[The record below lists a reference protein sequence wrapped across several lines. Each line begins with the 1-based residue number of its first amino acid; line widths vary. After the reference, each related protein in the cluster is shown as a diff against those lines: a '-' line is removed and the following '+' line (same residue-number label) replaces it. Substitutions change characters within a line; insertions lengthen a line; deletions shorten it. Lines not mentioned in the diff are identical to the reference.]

1 MVKIGQRNILTV
13 TRKVD
18 FGLYLDGGNGLEILL
33 PARYINDGMQIGT
46 EVDVFVYTDSEDRI
60 IATTEHPYA
69 MAGEVAFLKVVA
81 VNRIGAFLDW
91 GLMKDLLV
99 PFREQKSTMRVG
111 GIYPV
116 YVYLDDAS
124 KRVVATAKIEKYIG
138 NAMPRYKRGDKVNAI
153 VWKTT
158 PLGMACV
165 VENMHSGMLY
175 ANETFCKLEPG
186 MKIEAWIRRVRPD
199 GKIDLRLSAPASGR
213 SRTEQLANDIL
224 RMLQDEGGRIELN
237 DKSSPE
243 LIKEVMQC
251 SKRDFKQAVG
261 HLLKSGKIVQTDEG
275 LSLLND

>member
-1 MVKIGQRNILTV
+1 MVKIGRRNKLTV
-13 TRKVD
+13 IRKVD
-18 FGLYLDGGNGLEILL
+18 FGLYLDGGNGFEILL

-69 MAGEVAFLKVVA
+69 MVGEVAFLRVVA

-99 PFREQKSTMRVG
+99 PFREQKATMRVG

-138 NAMPRYKRGDKVNAI
+138 NAIPRYKRGDKVNAI
-153 VWKTT
+153 VWKVT

-186 MKIEAWIRRVRPD
+186 MKIDAWVRWVRPD
-199 GKIDLRLSAPASGR
+199 GKIDLRLSAPGSGR
-213 SRTEQLANDIL
+213 SRTEQLANNIL
-224 RMLQDEGGRIELN
+224 RMLQDEGGKFELN

-243 LIKEVMQC
+243 LIKEMLHC